1 MASVEEK
8 QPADVVA
15 ACATDADA
23 DMQSTAEAATTSV
36 ESQPA
41 GQPQVADAQPRETS
55 ASAEATEDASSE
67 EKQSTKIVVDGEESV
82 EAQDAATPEKP
93 QAQSKRQPW
102 RSVKRN
108 RELDVLTRKAE
119 KLEREAGQADEVT
132 NTLVADR
139 EKLVVQLRQLEQAV
153 HAQDERI
160 SKQKEAAM
168 AVRKAANKARQEEA
182 LHNVPEGRGKPVKP
196 FNAFV
201 RDTRPTL
208 VVEDGN
214 ILGTIKKMAQMWADI
229 SEEQKQ
235 KYSDAYAAEKK
246 EYAAWQCSEEG
257 RAILIQR
264 REALETPTKRVA
276 PSPQV
281 ATPNKR
287 VAPSSQVATPH
298 KRVAPSAQVAMAA
311 PGLDEALLAEADK
324 LAMRAQL
331 LNLANRP
338 EIQALK
344 KTPQELLEALRESSG
359 MVNAAKRH
367 LLG

>member
-67 EKQSTKIVVDGEESV
+67 EKQSTKIMVDGEVSV

-93 QAQSKRQPW
+93 QAVSKRQAQT
-102 RSVKRN
+102 SLKRK
-108 RELDVLTRKAE
+108 RELDVLTRRAE
-119 KLEREAGQADEVT
+119 KLDREAGQADEAT
-132 NTLVADR
+132 NALVADR

-153 HAQDERI
+153 HAQDEKI
-160 SKQKEAAM
+160 SKQREAAM

-201 RDTRPTL
+201 RVVQPTL

-214 ILGTIKKMAQMWADI
+214 VLGTLTKMAQMWKDLP
-229 SEEQKQ
+229 EEQRQ
-235 KYSDAYAAEKK
+235 KYKDAYAAEKK
-246 EYAAWQCSEEG
+246 EYVAWECSEEG
-257 RAILIQR
+257 RAILTQR
-264 REALETPTKRVA
+264 EEALETPTKRVA
-276 PSPQV
+276 LSPQV

-287 VAPSSQVATPH
+287 VAPST
-298 KRVAPSAQVAMAA
+298 QVAMAA
-311 PGLDEALLAEADK
+311 PGFDEALLAEADK

-331 LNLANRP
+331 LNLAGRP